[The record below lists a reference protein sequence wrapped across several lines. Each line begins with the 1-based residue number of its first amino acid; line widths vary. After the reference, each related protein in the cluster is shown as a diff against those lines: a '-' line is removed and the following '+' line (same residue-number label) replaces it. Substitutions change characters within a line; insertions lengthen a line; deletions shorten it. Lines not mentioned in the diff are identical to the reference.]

1 MTKLTLPRS
10 LVATVTFAVFALVVA
25 LPLTPWA
32 ITPSDPVLAP
42 GTRTSQAAVA
52 TRPAQTA
59 APVRGGTLVAT
70 MRSEPRSFNPHAGR
84 DFASHLVAMITQG
97 RLVRINKVTH
107 EVEPAL
113 AETTA
118 CAPDGLRCTLT
129 LRSGVQWSDGTPFTA
144 ADVLF
149 SFQVVY
155 DEKTGSSLAD
165 ALTASGKPLVVTSPN
180 PRTIVITFSAPYG
193 PGLRILDALP
203 VLPKHKLEAAL
214 KAGTLRQQWGTST
227 PPAAMTVL
235 GPFVLADY
243 KPGERLVFAR
253 NPRYWKKDAAG
264 TQLPYLDRLTLEIC
278 PDQNTE
284 LLRLQAG
291 QADMTQSEIRAD
303 DYAVLKREANAGKL
317 RLIDAGVSL
326 DADAFWFNLKPSAK
340 ANDPRRAW
348 LQHVALRKAVS
359 HAVNRRTFA
368 NTVFLGAAEPQWG
381 PITPANKAWFAPAGV
396 VEQHAF
402 DQAKARTLLAGL
414 GLRDTNN
421 DGMLEDAAGQ
431 AVRFA
436 LITQK
441 GNTALEKGAGMIR
454 DDLKKIG
461 IAVDVAPLEVGAL
474 IDRMMK
480 GDYDALYYR
489 FLTTDTDPAK
499 AMDFWLSSGGAHV
512 WNMEQATPATPWEKE
527 IDAVMQR
534 MAAERDL
541 AARQKLFYQAQKL
554 LSDNLPVIYF
564 VAPRLYVAVSTRVTG
579 AKPSPLRPT
588 ILWNAEALGVGK

>member
-1 MTKLTLPRS
+1 MNKPILPR
-10 LVATVTFAVFALVVA
+10 AFAVSLLLALVVFA
-25 LPLTPWA
+25 GAAAAQP
-32 ITPSDPVLAP
+32 AP
-42 GTRTSQAAVA
+42 QA
-52 TRPAQTA
+52 
-59 APVRGGTLVAT
+59 RGGSLVAT
-70 MRSEPRSFNPHAGR
+70 MRSEPRSFNPHSGR
-84 DFASHLVAMITQG
+84 DFASHLVATITQG
-97 RLVRINKVTH
+97 RLVRINRATQQ
-107 EVEPAL
+107 VEPAL
-113 AETTA
+113 AETLT
-118 CAPDGLRCTLT
+118 CAADGLRCTLT

-149 SFQVVY
+149 SFQLAY
-155 DEKTGSSLAD
+155 DEKTGSPLAD
-165 ALTASGKPLVVTSPN
+165 ALTPGGKPLTVSSPN
-180 PRTIVITFSAPYG
+180 PRTIVITFGAPYG
-193 PGLRILDALP
+193 PGLSVLDALP
-203 VLPKHKLEAAL
+203 IMPKHKLEAAL
-214 KAGTLRQQWGTST
+214 KAGTVRQQWGPAT
-227 PPAAMTVL
+227 PPETMTTL
-235 GPFVLADY
+235 GPFVLASY
-243 KPGERLVFAR
+243 TPGERLVFAR

-264 TQLPYLDRLTLEIC
+264 TQLPYLDRLTIEIC

-284 LLRLQAG
+284 LLRLQSG
-291 QADMTQSEIRAD
+291 QADLTQSEIRAD

-326 DADAFWFNLKPSAK
+326 DADAFWFNLKPEAK

-348 LQHVALRKAVS
+348 LQSLALRKAVS

-381 PITPANKAWFAPAGV
+381 PITPGNTTWFAPAGV

-421 DGMLEDAAGQ
+421 DGMLEDGAGQ
-431 AVRFA
+431 PVRFA

-441 GNTALEKGAGMIR
+441 GNTALEKGAGVIR
-454 DDLKKIG
+454 DDLKKVG

-480 GDYDALYYR
+480 GEYDALYFR

-512 WNMEQATPATPWEKE
+512 WNMEQAAPATAWEKE

-534 MAAERDL
+534 MAAERVL

-564 VAPRLYVAVSTRVTG
+564 AAPRLYVAVSTRVTG
-579 AKPSPLRPT
+579 VVTSPLRPP
-588 ILWNAEALGVGK
+588 ILWNAEALGVGAERR